1 MLHSGRLRALPT
13 YIRLEWKGMEVANAL
28 AYYKT
33 ATDTAVK
40 GFVVQTDLIDQNL
53 LFSLETKIGGSILQ
67 NFFRP

>member
-1 MLHSGRLRALPT
+1 MPT
-13 YIRLEWKGMEVANAL
+13 HIRLEWKGMEVANAL

-33 ATDTAVK
+33 ATITVVK
-40 GFVVQTDLIDQNL
+40 GFIVQTDLIDQNL